1 MAVTFQR
8 TGDAN
13 YPRFM
18 NILLMGPPKSGKTT
32 FISTMPN
39 VVVADCEAGLMS
51 IAHLDVPYMTIDGSD
66 KLQTMLLILQ
76 DEKLRA
82 STAKQLGL
90 PSIESV
96 AIDTTDALQDLMKK
110 EILKENRRTQMQ
122 QSDWGVLKERMVSV
136 LKAFTALPMN
146 VVFTVH
152 TEVTQDENQKQIYA
166 PGLQGGLKN
175 EIAGMV
181 DFSLMTFRQKETDDQ
196 GISRI
201 KYYLKNEGDEK
212 NPHLGNRSQGRVPEI
227 CDPDFKTLHALTFAG
242 INPKVIEEEPDKIEI
257 TAATPQPEAS
267 QPSAEPAAEQE
278 VAQSESQAP
287 KAESKPTGV
296 PAVDDSEKPINA
308 AGISTLTKHYEAHG
322 LVKPTDLDS
331 WTLGKARGIA
341 KFFVAWK
348 ADNSTGKAT
357 REDLITF
364 LQAAEA
370 FVATQEE
377 ISTPVQTEKTGVKSP
392 PKAVTKPEPVAEE
405 ASTPEPEPEP
415 TQDEAVATVKEQL
428 GGVVI
433 GQTVGDDAKCE
444 VCGNTVDDKDVAQLA
459 LSRFQ
464 KVLCVQDYKDM
475 TRK

>member
-1 MAVTFQR
+1 MAVTFQK

-51 IAHLDVPYMTIDGSD
+51 IAHLDVPYMTIDGTD

-96 AIDTTDALQDLMKK
+96 AIDTSDALQEIMKRD
-110 EILKENRRTQMQ
+110 ILKENRRTQMQ
-122 QSDWGVLKERMVSV
+122 RDDWGTLKERMTSV
-136 LKAFTALPMN
+136 IKAFTALPMN
-146 VVFTVH
+146 VVITVH
-152 TEVTQDENQKQIYA
+152 TEVTQDENQRQIYA
-166 PGLQGGLKN
+166 PNLQGGIKN
-175 EIAGMV
+175 DIAGMV
-181 DFSLMTFRQKETDDQ
+181 DFSLMAFRQKETDDQ

-212 NPHLGNRSQGRVPEI
+212 NPHLGNRSQGRVPEV

-242 INPKVIEEEPDKIEI
+242 INPKTIEEEPDAIEI
-257 TAATPQPEAS
+257 TAVTSQPEAS
-267 QPSAEPAAEQE
+267 QPPTKTEE
-278 VAQSESQAP
+278 VAQSESQASDAQ
-287 KAESKPTGV
+287 KAKSKPSGV
-296 PAVDDSEKPINA
+296 PAVDDAEKPINA
-308 AGISTLTKHYEAHG
+308 AGISTLTKHYEQHG
-322 LVKPTDLDS
+322 LVKPTDLES

-348 ADNSTGKAT
+348 ADASTNKAT
-357 REDLITF
+357 REDLIAF

-370 FVATQEE
+370 YVATKEE
-377 ISTPVQTEKTGVKSP
+377 VSTPVQTEKTPAKTTPAEVTK
-392 PKAVTKPEPVAEE
+392 PKAVAEE
-405 ASTPEPEPEP
+405 TSTPEPEP
-415 TQDEAVATVKEQL
+415 THDEAVGQVQEQL

-444 VCGNTVDDKDVAQLA
+444 VCDKPVDDKDVAQLA
-459 LSRFQ
+459 LTRYQ
-464 KVLCVQDYKDM
+464 KVLCVSDYKEM